1 MPDVICNTS
10 PMQYLYQ
17 LGLLQLLPQLVG
29 RVIVPPAVIEELEQG
44 RRVGIDLPQLAG
56 LAWIE
61 VREPVSI
68 NVLPLVTNLGPGE
81 TQVLA
86 LGMEMPGSVLI
97 LDDALARQVGKAMRL
112 PMRGTLGLLL
122 DAKQAGLI
130 SEVRPLLDQL
140 SALRF
145 RLSRETYDAVLK
157 LAGE

>member
-1 MPDVICNTS
+1 
-10 PMQYLYQ
+10 MQYLHQ
-17 LGLLQLLPQLVG
+17 LGLLHLLPKLVR
-29 RVIVPPAVIEELEQG
+29 RVIVPPAVIEELAQG
-44 RRVGIDLPQLAG
+44 QRLGVDLPDLSG
-56 LAWIE
+56 VDWIE
-61 VREPVSI
+61 VREPASV

-86 LGMEMPGSVLI
+86 LGMEIPGAVLI
-97 LDDALARQVGKAMRL
+97 LDDALARQVGHAMHL

-130 SEVRPLLDQL
+130 SEVKPLLDQL

>member
-10 PMQYLYQ
+10 PMQYLHQ
-17 LGLLQLLPQLVG
+17 LGLLHLLPKLVR
-29 RVIVPPAVIEELEQG
+29 RVIVPPAVIEELAQG
-44 RRVGIDLPQLAG
+44 QRLGVDLPDLSG
-56 LAWIE
+56 VDWIE
-61 VREPVSI
+61 VREPASV

-86 LGMEMPGSVLI
+86 LGMERPGAVLI
-97 LDDALARQVGKAMRL
+97 LDDALARQVGHAMHL

-130 SEVRPLLDQL
+130 SEVKPLLDQL

>member
-1 MPDVICNTS
+1 
-10 PMQYLYQ
+10 MQYLHQ
-17 LGLLQLLPQLVG
+17 LGLLHLLPKLVR
-29 RVIVPPAVIEELEQG
+29 RVIVPPAVIEELAQG
-44 RRVGIDLPQLAG
+44 QRLGVDLPDLSG
-56 LAWIE
+56 VDWIE
-61 VREPVSI
+61 VREPASV

-86 LGMEMPGSVLI
+86 LGMERPGAVLI
-97 LDDALARQVGKAMRL
+97 LDDALARQVGHAMHL

-130 SEVRPLLDQL
+130 SEVKPLLDQL

>member
-1 MPDVICNTS
+1 MPDVVCNTS
-10 PMQYLYQ
+10 PVQYLHQ
-17 LGLLQLLPQLVG
+17 LGLLHLLPKLVG

-44 RRVGIDLPQLAG
+44 RRLGVDLPDLSAVD
-56 LAWIE
+56 WIDI
-61 VREPVSI
+61 REPTSI
-68 NVLPLVTNLGPGE
+68 NVLPLVTSLGPGE

-86 LGMEMPGSVLI
+86 LGIEIPGSILI
-97 LDDALARQVGKAMRL
+97 LDDALARQIGKTMRL

-130 SEVRPLLDQL
+130 SEVKPLLDQL

-145 RLSRETYDAVLK
+145 RLSRETFDAVLK

>member
-1 MPDVICNTS
+1 MPDVVCNTS
-10 PMQYLYQ
+10 PVQYLHQ
-17 LGLLQLLPQLVG
+17 LGVLHLLPKLVG

-44 RRVGIDLPQLAG
+44 RRLGVDLPDLTAVD
-56 LAWIE
+56 WIE
-61 VREPVSI
+61 VREPTSI

-86 LGMEMPGSVLI
+86 LGIEIPGSILI

-130 SEVRPLLDQL
+130 SEVKPLLEQL

-145 RLSRETYDAVLK
+145 RLSRVTCDAVLK

>member
-10 PMQYLYQ
+10 PMQYLHQ
-17 LGLLQLLPQLVG
+17 LGLLHLLPKLVG
-29 RVIVPPAVIEELEQG
+29 RVIVPPAVIEELKQG
-44 RRVGIDLPQLAG
+44 SRLGVDLPDLSAVD
-56 LAWIE
+56 WIE
-61 VREPVSI
+61 VREPISI

-86 LGMEMPGSVLI
+86 LGMEMPGAVLI

-112 PMRGTLGLLL
+112 PIRGTLGLLL

-130 SEVRPLLDQL
+130 LEVKPLLDQL